1 MKLSQIMSIL
11 EDAYANHHEE
21 RKMLFGSKEIC
32 LDKFSAGPEIGRYRK
47 AKKRG
52 RDIRAPFLLF

>member
-1 MKLSQIMSIL
+1 MSIL

-32 LDKFSAGPEIGRYRK
+32 LDKLSAGPEIGRYRK